1 VTVLVDV
8 ADELYSLLPGEFTA
22 ARNARAKE
30 LKAGGERELAAEV
43 ARLPKPSVAAWAA
56 NLLIR
61 TRPNQM
67 RDVLALGEQL
77 RKAQEGLDPAA
88 LRDLVQQR
96 RRLVGALAKDAGEQA
111 ERAGQRLG
119 PPAVEELE
127 QTLQA
132 ALADADAGDAVLT
145 GRLVRSLS
153 STGFEA
159 VDLEGA
165 VAGGDGIAASM
176 LAAPRSAG
184 AKAGPAKPVDE
195 LEQRR
200 RERRQREL
208 AEAREDAGDAEQDES
223 EARAAADL
231 LDRRAGELTG
241 HRDELRRRIRE
252 LEAQIE
258 ELEDEV
264 AQTGRSLRDLAEKQD
279 EAGSRA
285 ERTERRAERA
295 RERLRQ
301 LEDDEASASGDEARK
316 GSRR

>member
-1 VTVLVDV
+1 MTALVDV
-8 ADELYSLLPGEFTA
+8 ADELYSLVPGDFTA

-30 LKAGGERELAAEV
+30 LKASGERDLAVEV

-61 TRPNQM
+61 TRPDRM

-88 LRDLVQQR
+88 LRDLAQQR
-96 RRLVGALAKDAGEQA
+96 RRLVGALAKDAAEQA

-145 GRLVRSLS
+145 GRLVRGLS

-159 VDLEGA
+159 VDLDGA
-165 VAGGDGIAASM
+165 VAGGEGIAASM
-176 LAAPRSAG
+176 QGTPRKGGAAPNT
-184 AKAGPAKPVDE
+184 AKPVDE

-208 AEAREDAGDAEQDES
+208 AEAREDVDDAEQDES
-223 EARAAADL
+223 EARAAADT
-231 LDRRAGELTG
+231 LDRRATELTG

-285 ERTERRAERA
+285 ERPEGRAERA
-295 RERLRQ
+295 GEALRQ
-301 LEDDEASASGDEARK
+301 AMDGEATASGDGQGE